1 MGSVNLAMVGIG
13 SFMMG
18 FGTNAAITL
27 HYTFLKELLLG
38 KMRERSFIIVQIAF
52 SIGVAFVA
60 LGSWFV
66 PNWKEVA
73 GAMILLP
80 CILVLPFGLWIIE

>member
-1 MGSVNLAMVGIG
+1 MVGIG

-27 HYTFLKELLLG
+27 HYTFLKELLTG

-52 SIGVAFVA
+52 SVGVGLVA

-66 PNWKEVA
+66 PNWKIVA
-73 GAMILLP
+73 GVMILLP
-80 CILVLPFGLWIIE
+80 CILIFPFGVWII